1 MSYETTMRT
10 ITAILIANRGEIASR
25 VIRTCRKMGIKA
37 IAVYSEADRHAPFV
51 AQSDEAVF
59 LGGSTPSES
68 YLDVEKI
75 IAAAK
80 RTGADAIHPGYGFLS
95 ENAAFAE
102 RCAKEGIVFIGPH
115 PGAISAMGSKS
126 EAKSLMMKA
135 GVPVVPGYQGVD
147 QSTERLIKEAT
158 AMGFPVLLKAAA
170 GGGGKG
176 MRIVHDEAGLKAGI
190 DAAKR
195 EAKNAFGDDELI
207 VEKYIASGRHIEFQI
222 FGDQH
227 GNAIH
232 LLERECTI
240 QRRYQKVI
248 EESPSPVMPRDASGE
263 DLRARMG
270 EVAVNAAKALRYDN
284 AGTVEFIYD
293 DKTGDFYFLEVNTRL
308 QVEHP
313 VTEEVTGLD
322 LVQLQIESAQGMPL
336 RVKQDEVKG
345 RGYAMECRLYA
356 EDASNDFMPVTGTV
370 ERFSWPEVEGLRVE
384 TAVESG
390 SAITVHYDPMIAKLV
405 VWGDDRLTAHRRMA
419 YVLRN
424 LVCLGTTT
432 NQAFL
437 LKLLEHPEFQE
448 GKYDT
453 HFIRDRFD
461 LSTLR
466 STEEA
471 LHLAAIAAMLKGWQQ
486 REAGRTLLRSMPSGW
501 RNSFYAHQQIGY
513 SAGEASLSL
522 RYRFLG
528 DRFEVLIGET
538 RREVLLRAVEGD
550 LVRFELD
557 GVQHRMTVVERGGER
572 FIHGERTGP
581 LRLVEQERFPR
592 KEAERIKGGYTAPIP
607 SQVVKVLVEVGQSV
621 KPGDALLVLSSMKME
636 STVSAAD
643 EGVVEEVYAAEGS
656 SVEAGALLLKLN
668 T

>member
-1 MSYETTMRT
+1 MKTPTMRP
-10 ITAILIANRGEIASR
+10 INAILIANRGEIASR

-37 IAVYSEADRHAPFV
+37 IAVYSEADRNSPFV
-51 AQSDEAVF
+51 AQADEAVF
-59 LGGSTPSES
+59 LGGNAPAES
-68 YLDVEKI
+68 YLDMDKV

-80 RTGADAIHPGYGFLS
+80 RSGADAIHPGYGFLS

-115 PGAISAMGSKS
+115 PGAITAMGSKS
-126 EAKSLMMKA
+126 EAKTLMIKA
-135 GVPVVPGYQGVD
+135 GVPVVPGYQGED
-147 QSTERLIKEAT
+147 QSAERLIKEAT

-195 EAKNAFGDDELI
+195 EAKSAFGDDELI

-248 EESPSPVMPRDASGE
+248 EESPSPVMGE

-293 DKTGDFYFLEVNTRL
+293 DKSGDFYFLEVNTRL

-313 VTEEVTGLD
+313 VTEEITGLD
-322 LVQLQIESAQGMPL
+322 LVRMQIESAQGMPL
-336 RVKQDEVKG
+336 RVKQEDIQGK
-345 RGYAMECRLYA
+345 GYAIECRLYA
-356 EDASNDFMPVTGTV
+356 EDAANDFMPVTGSV
-370 ERFSWPEVEGLRVE
+370 ERFVWPEMEGLRVE
-384 TAVESG
+384 TAIESG

-405 VWGDDRLTAHRRMA
+405 VWGEDRVTAQRKMA
-419 YVLRN
+419 YVLRQ

-432 NQAFL
+432 NQHFL
-437 LKLLEHPEFQE
+437 LKLMEHPEFQA

-461 LSTLR
+461 LASL
-466 STEEA
+466 EA
-471 LHLAAIAAMLKGWQQ
+471 ADEHLQLAAIASMLHGWHQ
-486 REAGRTLLRSMPSGW
+486 REGQRTLLHSLPSGW
-501 RNSFYAHQQIGY
+501 RNSFYAHQQVDFLH
-513 SAGEASLSL
+513 GEQNLSVK
-522 RYRFLG
+522 YRALNNS
-528 DRFEVLIGET
+528 FEVLIGESAHT
-538 RREVLLRAVEGD
+538 VKLQGVDGD
-550 LVRFELD
+550 MVRFELD
-557 GVQHRMTVVERGGER
+557 GVQHRLMVVCRGMER
-572 FIHGERTGP
+572 FVHGERTGP
-581 LRLVEQERFPR
+581 LRLVEKERFPM
-592 KEAERIKGGYTAPIP
+592 KEAERVKGGYTAPIP
-607 SQVVKVLVEVGQSV
+607 SQVVKVLVTKGQQV
-621 KPGDALLVLSSMKME
+621 KPGDGLLVLSSMKME
-636 STVSAAD
+636 STVSAAE
-643 EGVVEEVYAAEGS
+643 EGVVEEVYATEGS

>member
-1 MSYETTMRT
+1 MKSQTTMRP
-10 ITAILIANRGEIASR
+10 ITSILIANRGEIASR

-37 IAVYSEADRHAPFV
+37 IAVYSEADRNAPFV
-51 AQSDEAVF
+51 AQADEAVF
-59 LGGSTPSES
+59 LGGSAPTES
-68 YLDVEKI
+68 YLDMDKV

-80 RTGADAIHPGYGFLS
+80 RCGADAIHPGYGFLS

-126 EAKSLMMKA
+126 EAKTLMMKA
-135 GVPVVPGYQGVD
+135 GVPVVPGYQGED
-147 QSTERLIKEAT
+147 QSTERLSKEAT
-158 AMGFPVLLKAAA
+158 AMGFPVLLKATA

-176 MRIVHDEAGLKAGI
+176 MRIVHQEAGLKAGI
-190 DAAKR
+190 DSAKR
-195 EAKNAFGDDELI
+195 EAKSAFGDDELI

-232 LLERECTI
+232 LLERECTL

-248 EESPSPVMPRDASGE
+248 EESPSPVMGE
-263 DLRARMG
+263 DLRSRMG

-293 DKTGDFYFLEVNTRL
+293 DKSGDFYFLEVNTRL

-313 VTEEVTGLD
+313 VTEEITGLD
-322 LVQLQIESAQGMPL
+322 LVQMQIESAQGMPL
-336 RVKQDEVKG
+336 RVKQQDVKG
-345 RGYAMECRLYA
+345 NGYAIECRLYA
-356 EDASNDFMPVTGTV
+356 EDAANDFMPVTGTV
-370 ERFSWPEVEGLRVE
+370 ERFSWPAVEGLRVE

-405 VWGDDRLTAHRRMA
+405 VWGEDRATAQRRMA
-419 YVLRN
+419 YVLRQ

-437 LKLLEHPEFQE
+437 LKLLEHHEFQE

-453 HFIRDRFD
+453 HFIRDRFEATS
-461 LSTLR
+461 LEA
-466 STEEA
+466 TEEQ
-471 LHLAAIAAMLKGWQQ
+471 LHLASVAATLKAWQQ
-486 REAGRTLLRSMPSGW
+486 RENGRTLLRTLPSGW
-501 RNSFYAHQQIGY
+501 RNSFYTHQQVDFSHGDLNW
-513 SAGEASLSL
+513 SVK
-522 RYRFLG
+522 YRALNEGFEFL
-528 DRFEVLIGET
+528 LGET
-538 RREVLLRAVEGD
+538 IHTVKLQNTSGD
-550 LVRFELD
+550 EVRFELD
-557 GVQHRMTVVERGGER
+557 GVQHRMQVVSRGLEH
-572 FIHGERTGP
+572 FIHSERTGP
-581 LRLVEQERFPR
+581 LRIVEQDRFPL
-592 KEAERIKGGYTAPIP
+592 KEVERVKGGYTAPIP
-607 SQVVKVLVEVGQSV
+607 SQVVKVLVTKGQSV
-621 KPGDALLVLSSMKME
+621 KPGDGLLVLSSMKME
-636 STVSAAD
+636 STVSASE

-656 SVEAGALLLKLN
+656 SVEAGSLLLKLN